1 MHAYAVNSHAKLRN
15 FFRQGFWP
23 LRFYTFSQKILL
35 KEHVGHA
42 IKLTIYYNPSLIIS
56 FKEELMHPDSNP
68 QPLIPI
74 ADCKK
79 VLYMSHLAL
88 GDYIYQGAFKF
99 YTHRDK
105 V

>member
-1 MHAYAVNSHAKLRN
+1 
-15 FFRQGFWP
+15 
-23 LRFYTFSQKILL
+23 
-35 KEHVGHA
+35 
-42 IKLTIYYNPSLIIS
+42 
-56 FKEELMHPDSNP
+56 MHPDSNP